1 MNIKFFSTMGYDFY
15 AGEGAS
21 ETEYIGLPIC
31 QPEMDQEEV
40 GRVTMSIDGLY
51 APGISTDAIT
61 IGAPIMRVF
70 SAPQNL

>member
-1 MNIKFFSTMGYDFY
+1 MNIKFFSTLGYDFY
-15 AGEGAS
+15 AGTEVS
-21 ETEYIGLPIC
+21 ETEYVPVPIC
-31 QPEMDQEEV
+31 QPETDQEEV

-51 APGISTDAIT
+51 VPGINTDAIT

>member
-1 MNIKFFSTMGYDFY
+1 MNIKYFSTLGYDFY
-15 AGEGAS
+15 PSIEG
-21 ETEYIGLPIC
+21 TEIEYVPVPIC
-31 QPEMDQEEV
+31 QPETDQEEV

-51 APGISTDAIT
+51 APGINTDAIT

>member
-1 MNIKFFSTMGYDFY
+1 MNIKFFSTVGYDFY
-15 AGEGAS
+15 SSEEAS
-21 ETEYIGLPIC
+21 EIEYITIPIC

-40 GRVTMSIDGLY
+40 GRVTVSIEGLH
-51 APGISTDAIT
+51 APGINTDAIT

>member
-1 MNIKFFSTMGYDFY
+1 VNIKFFSTIGYDFY
-15 AGEGAS
+15 GGGEGT
-21 ETEYIGLPIC
+21 ETEYIPVPIY

-51 APGISTDAIT
+51 APSINTNAIT